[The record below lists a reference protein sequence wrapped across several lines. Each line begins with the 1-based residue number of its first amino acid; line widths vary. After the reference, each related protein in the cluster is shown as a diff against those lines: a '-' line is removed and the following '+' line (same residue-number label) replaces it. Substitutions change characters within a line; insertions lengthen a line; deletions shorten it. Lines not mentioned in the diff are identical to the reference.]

1 MRILRKALLDISYVT
16 REAFSCN
23 AEQKVQLSL
32 TSKDLCF
39 SLAGKL
45 LKVAA
50 PVGMDSCPSSVS
62 LCAFCL
68 DRSVLQTQRNKDEG
82 DSHLLK

>member
-1 MRILRKALLDISYVT
+1 MRILRKALLDISYVI

-23 AEQKVQLSL
+23 AKQKVQLSL
-32 TSKDLCF
+32 TRKDLCF

-45 LKVAA
+45 PKVAA
-50 PVGMDSCPSSVS
+50 PLGMDSCPSSVS

-68 DRSVLQTQRNKDEG
+68 DRAVLQTQHKKHEG
-82 DSHLLK
+82 DSRLLK